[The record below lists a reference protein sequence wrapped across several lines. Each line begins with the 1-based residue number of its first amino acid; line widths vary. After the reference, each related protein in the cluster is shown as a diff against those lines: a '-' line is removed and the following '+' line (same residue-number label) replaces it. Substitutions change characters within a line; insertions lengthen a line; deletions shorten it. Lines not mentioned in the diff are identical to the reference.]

1 MVSDS
6 TLESVSIRYSGQ
18 ETDEVIAASLAMFI
32 QIDRVAD
39 NVARRQARQPSPSEQ
54 HDFADHGRLLK
65 LAYEVLQLQNVS
77 RY

>member
-18 ETDEVIAASLAMFI
+18 ETDEVIAASFAMFS

-39 NVARRQARQPSPSEQ
+39 NVAR
-54 HDFADHGRLLK
+54 
-65 LAYEVLQLQNVS
+65 
-77 RY
+77 